1 MIPRAVIVLLCT
13 TLQIC
18 FGTVYA
24 WSFFQTLLVA
34 QFGWSFTDS
43 AVAFS
48 VAIFSLGTSAA
59 WAGAA
64 LPRLG
69 PRRLA
74 LAGSVMFSVG
84 YLIAGL
90 ALHLDTILLFYLGYG
105 VIGGAGIGLGYVTPV
120 ATVAKWFPD
129 RKGLATGIVV
139 MGFGLGAF
147 LLSKVLAPLLVLGT
161 EGDLPLVFAWLGVV
175 FAAVLIPASLA
186 LRDPPADF
194 AVATTDP
201 SGEEGLEDDS
211 GSVAPCLR
219 SPEFVMMWFVFFFN
233 IAAGISVIS
242 FQSSLLQDTWGLADP
257 SIEPETLAEYGAT
270 LIAVSSLCNGAGRL
284 FWGLL
289 SDRIGRIRVFR
300 ILLAS
305 QMVVFGVL
313 MTERDPWI
321 FSALVCYV
329 LLCFGGGFATMPS
342 FVLDVFGAKRMS
354 AVYGAVLTAWAAA
367 GIFGPLYV
375 GHLKDQ
381 YPDRAITYCFLIGVL
396 ILGLG
401 YMFSY
406 LLNDDR
412 IRLGRPTLEGT
423 LRQYGIHPPRQSLP
437 LGIPEP
443 GAGGLRPGGGKRGD
457 GRRSHGPLT
466 RTK

>member
-1 MIPRAVIVLLCT
+1 MIPQVPRVVTAALCT
-13 TLQIC
+13 ALQIC

-24 WSFFQTLLVA
+24 WSFFQTLLVR
-34 QFGWSFTDS
+34 QLGWTFTET
-43 AVAFS
+43 AWAFS
-48 VAIFSLGTSAA
+48 ITIFALGTSAA

-64 LPRLG
+64 LPKLG

-74 LAGSVMFSVG
+74 LIGSVMFAGG
-84 YLIAGL
+84 YFIASF
-90 ALHLDTILLFYLGYG
+90 ALQVDWLWLFYLGYG

-139 MGFGLGAF
+139 MGFGIGAF
-147 LLSKVLAPLLVLGT
+147 LLSKMLAPILVWHT
-161 EGDLPLVFAWLGVV
+161 ESDLPATFLWLGVV
-175 FAAVLIPASLA
+175 FACILIPASIL
-186 LRDPPADF
+186 LRDPPEDF
-194 AVATTDP
+194 APTAA
-201 SGEEGLEDDS
+201 
-211 GSVAPCLR
+211 GSVVHESDAPINIYLQSR
-219 SPEFVMMWFVFFFN
+219 EFVVMWMVFFFN

-242 FQSSLLQDTWGLADP
+242 FQSPLLQDVWGLADP
-257 SIEPETLAEYGAT
+257 SVEPETLAEYGAT
-270 LIAVSSLCNGAGRL
+270 LIAISSLCNGLGRL
-284 FWGLL
+284 LWGLL
-289 SDRIGRIRVFR
+289 SDRIGRVRVFR

-305 QMVVFGVL
+305 QMLVFGLL

-354 AVYGAVLTAWAAA
+354 IIYGAVLTAWAAA

-381 YPDRAITYCFLIGVL
+381 YPDRAVIYCFLIGIF

-401 YMFSY
+401 YVFTY
-406 LLNDDR
+406 LLHDDR
-412 IRLGRPTLEGT
+412 IQIGRPTVENT
-423 LRQYGIHPPRQSLP
+423 LRR
-437 LGIPEP
+437 LGI
-443 GAGGLRPGGGKRGD
+443 RPRAAA
-457 GRRSHGPLT
+457 
-466 RTK
+466 

>member
-1 MIPRAVIVLLCT
+1 MTGPHVVIPRAMTALLCT
-13 TLQIC
+13 VLQIC

-24 WSFFQTLLVA
+24 WSFFQTPLVT
-34 QFGWSFTDS
+34 QHGWSFTDT

-48 VAIFSLGTSAA
+48 IAIFSLGLSAA
-59 WAGAA
+59 WAGAQ
-64 LPRLG
+64 LPRVG

-74 LAGSVMFSVG
+74 VAGSVMFSGG

-90 ALHLDTILLFYLGYG
+90 ALHLDILILFYLGYG

-147 LLSKVLAPLLVLGT
+147 LLSKVLAPFLVWHT
-161 EGDLPLVFAWLGVV
+161 EGELHSVFMWLGVV
-175 FAAVLIPASLA
+175 FACVLIPSSLA
-186 LRDPPADF
+186 LRNPPPAFDRTL
-194 AVATTDP
+194 ASSR
-201 SGEEGLEDDS
+201 SGEDLVEDDES
-211 GSVAPCLR
+211 GSVSHCLR
-219 SPEFVMMWFVFFFN
+219 SPEFAIMWLVFFFN

-242 FQSSLLQDTWGLADP
+242 FQSALLQDVWGLADP
-257 SIEPETLAEYGAT
+257 SVEPETLAEYGAT
-270 LIAVSSLCNGAGRL
+270 LIAVSSLFNGVGRL

-289 SDRIGRIRVFR
+289 SDHIGRVRVFR

-305 QMVVFGVL
+305 QMVVFGIL

-329 LLCFGGGFATMPS
+329 MLCFGGGFATMPS

-354 AVYGAVLTAWAAA
+354 VMYGAILTAWAAA

-375 GHLKDQ
+375 GYLKDG
-381 YPDRAITYCFLIGVL
+381 YPDRAIIYCFLIGAL

-401 YMFSY
+401 YAFSY
-406 LLNDDR
+406 LLNDER
-412 IRLGRPTLEGT
+412 IRLGKPTLEST
-423 LRQYGIHPPRQSLP
+423 LRQYGIKPPRRDS
-437 LGIPEP
+437 
-443 GAGGLRPGGGKRGD
+443 AV
-457 GRRSHGPLT
+457 
-466 RTK
+466 